1 MRIFL
6 LPKAVLFCYN
16 ICGAVL
22 ETAQYGKGN
31 DIIMLKSDQKYTSYI
46 EVLKSELVP
55 AAGCTEPIAIAFAA
69 AKAHSVLG
77 KLPEKVVIYVS
88 GNIIK
93 NVKSVVVPNTGG
105 LRGIEAAAAAG
116 IAAGDA
122 SKVLEV
128 IADVDENGKQR
139 ILDFLKLHNIIVRPA
154 DNDLVFDIDLTV
166 FAGSDNVRIRIIDYH
181 TNIVLIEKNGEVVY
195 APESVTFEKS
205 ENALVTEKDAMT
217 IAEIVDFA
225 DTVDLSDIGDTI
237 RRQIQYNSAISA
249 AGLAHDYGANVGR
262 ILLKTYGNDVKIRAM
277 AAPAAGSDA
286 RMSGCELPVVI
297 VTGSGNQGITAS
309 VPVIRYAK
317 HIGASDERLYRAL
330 LVSDLV
336 TIHQK
341 TGIGRLS
348 AYCGAVSAGCGA
360 GAGIAYLLGGDYRAI
375 AHTIVN
381 AVAILSGTI
390 CDGAK
395 PSCAAKIASAVEAG
409 ILGYYMYVN
418 DQQFRGGDGIV
429 AKGVENTI
437 RNVGLLASQ
446 GMKQTDRVILNI
458 MTGDQCL

>member
-31 DIIMLKSDQKYTSYI
+31 DIIMLKSDKKYTSYI

-139 ILDFLKLHNIIVRPA
+139 ILDFL
-154 DNDLVFDIDLTV
+154 
-166 FAGSDNVRIRIIDYH
+166 

-286 RMSGCELPVVI
+286 RMSGCELPVII
-297 VTGSGNQGITAS
+297 VSGSGNQGMTAS
-309 VPVIRYAK
+309 LPVVEYAK
-317 HIGASDERLYRAL
+317 EYNKTEEELIRAVIL
-330 LVSDLV
+330 SDLI

-341 TGIGRLS
+341 SKIGRLS
-348 AYCGAVSAGCGA
+348 AFCGAISAGCGA
-360 GAGIAYLLGGDYRAI
+360 AAGIAYLLGGDYDTI
-375 AHTIVN
+375 AHTLVNSLAIV
-381 AVAILSGTI
+381 SGI
-390 CDGAK
+390 VCDGAK
-395 PSCAAKIASAVEAG
+395 ASCAGKIAAAVNAG
-409 ILGYYMYVN
+409 ILGYNMYLN
-418 DQQFRGGDGIV
+418 GSQFWAGDGIV
-429 AKGVENTI
+429 SKGVENTI
-437 RNVGLLASQ
+437 RNVGRLGRD
-446 GMKQTDRVILNI
+446 GMRETDREILKI
-458 MTGDQCL
+458 MTEE